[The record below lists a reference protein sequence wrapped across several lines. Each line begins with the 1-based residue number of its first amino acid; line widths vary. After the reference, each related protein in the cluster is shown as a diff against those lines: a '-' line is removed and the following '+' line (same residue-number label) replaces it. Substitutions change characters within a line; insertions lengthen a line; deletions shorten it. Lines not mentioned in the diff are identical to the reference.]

1 MHIIKHTF
9 VVYVITFMVGCGGSS
24 NNSTDETPECV
35 DCTPGVNDPAF
46 LEVNLKEADSSL
58 FLTTDELYDFDLV
71 SENVSVADGQRT
83 FDQQGMKLTSN
94 TNDLS
99 EKDFSVLSHAILRQP
114 ITFDSATIIEQEFL
128 LENYDST
135 AITGDGCDFQLSF
148 GAFSG
153 GSRGACVARSNYEPR
168 DRIEKFQTVV
178 MPNSPGYFGV
188 WHTVYKAQLEANET
202 ATSTYSSL
210 SFRVVNPKEPVWNT
224 LTRSVFLFSSS
235 GFAQGKATQNRGQWS
250 HKGIKEMLLLPPSIS
265 EENTWDINNSV
276 ENFVTWESSF
286 PENSI
291 EGQLAFDSNYLP
303 QSVPVAA
310 EGDQLNQESLDDQE
324 FQAFNYYSVFLDLLF
339 SPDTTESIRSKD
351 GSLDITL
358 RETDENYFINDI
370 KVASFKREKYY
381 LSVTLENGAKYNFH
395 GSFYNELERQDMT
408 VVSSPD
414 FGLKVGVID

>member
-1 MHIIKHTF
+1 MTWLANLLDSYICVVYIQRCTILEYTDGASHLYPTFPVCVPQTIDTPPQTTDTPPQILTLNLSSLAHQTLGSRWAGFSLTTIIFLKLRKISMHIIKHTF

-265 EENTWDINNSV
+265 EENTWDINN
-276 ENFVTWESSF
+276 
-286 PENSI
+286 
-291 EGQLAFDSNYLP
+291 
-303 QSVPVAA
+303 
-310 EGDQLNQESLDDQE
+310 
-324 FQAFNYYSVFLDLLF
+324 
-339 SPDTTESIRSKD
+339 
-351 GSLDITL
+351 
-358 RETDENYFINDI
+358 
-370 KVASFKREKYY
+370 
-381 LSVTLENGAKYNFH
+381 
-395 GSFYNELERQDMT
+395 
-408 VVSSPD
+408 
-414 FGLKVGVID
+414 